1 MNKART
7 SFRTKLN
14 VLFALILLVPTI
26 SIGALSYITAKNA
39 VEDEILYS
47 AEQSV
52 GAINGVIDELLD
64 QKLTNVQAMVNKINA
79 GPFSNQ
85 QTYIRTIF
93 EQYEQQQ
100 GDVLNVFIG
109 TEKGE
114 YLNVPPRKIEK
125 TYDPRQR
132 DWYKQA
138 MAANGKAI
146 ITEPYE
152 EAFTKNVVVTIAQ
165 QSLDKKGVV
174 AISVK
179 LNAIQQMAESVAIGR
194 EGFSAILSQ
203 NRVVITHPTLDKG
216 KMVDNPTVEKAFKQE
231 KGELD
236 YTEDGEPRTLLY
248 ETNALT
254 GWKIT
259 GTVLQK
265 EIDAAAFP
273 ILKQTMLVIVVAIA
287 ISAVIIHFMVK
298 SLLRPIIAL
307 RDDAKLISTGDL
319 RKPIA
324 VASDDEIGQLARAFE
339 TMRVSLRELV
349 TTLEQDAQGV
359 AEASSGLSANAEETT
374 TATERV
380 TAASQEIAASAEEQM
395 HQVTRNAEALQ
406 ELTTAIM
413 HITEISSDVTTQS
426 EHATAQALE
435 GGTAVGN
442 TRQQMASIY
451 DSVAASND
459 KIASLAKR
467 STEIGEM
474 LDVITSI
481 AEQTNLLALNA
492 AIEAARAGEHGK
504 GFAVVAD
511 EVRKL
516 AEQSQRSVQQI
527 FTVIQH
533 VQQDTSQAVTI
544 MAKVTDE
551 VQQGLSVS
559 DEAITK
565 FRAIEHSMEV
575 IVPRMEEV
583 SAATQQISAG
593 VQEVAATTEE
603 FVASA
608 ERNASHVENVAASS
622 EEQLASMQEINAS
635 AQTLSHMSD
644 ELRELLKQFK
654 K

>member
-1 MNKART
+1 MKKART

-14 VLFALILLVPTI
+14 VLFAVILLVPTL
-26 SIGALSYITAKNA
+26 SIGALSYITAKKS
-39 VEDEILYS
+39 VENEIIYS

-52 GAINGVIDELLD
+52 GSINGVIDEMFN

-138 MAANGKAI
+138 MAANGKPI

-152 EAFTKNVVVTIAQ
+152 EAFTKNMVVTIAQ

-194 EGFSAILSQ
+194 EGFSSILSH

-216 KMVDNPTVEKAFKQE
+216 KMVENPTIEKAFE
-231 KGELD
+231 KAQGKLN

-254 GWKIT
+254 GWMIT
-259 GTVLQK
+259 GTILQK
-265 EIDAAAFP
+265 EIDASAFP
-273 ILKQTMLVIVVAIA
+273 ILKQTMLVIALAVL
-287 ISAVIIHFMVK
+287 ISAIIIHFMVK
-298 SLLRPIIAL
+298 SLLRPIMAL
-307 RDDAKLISTGDL
+307 RDNAKLISGGDL
-319 RKPIA
+319 RQPIE
-324 VASDDEIGQLARAFE
+324 VASEDEIGQLARAFE
-339 TMRVSLRELV
+339 TMRVNLRELV